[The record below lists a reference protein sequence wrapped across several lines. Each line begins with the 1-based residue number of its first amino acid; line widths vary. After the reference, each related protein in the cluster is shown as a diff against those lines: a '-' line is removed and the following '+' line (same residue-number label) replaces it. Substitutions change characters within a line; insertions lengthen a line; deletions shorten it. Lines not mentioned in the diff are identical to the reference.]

1 MLLLLT
7 EVLHGV
13 LLEKGAAVAVL
24 EGVREFLH
32 DFSRDE
38 LSVEYGCR
46 ALVALLM
53 QKFVLSLPLSP
64 SLYVCVC
71 LYVM

>member
-1 MLLLLT
+1 MYT

-38 LSVEYGCR
+38 MCVEYGCR
-46 ALVALLM
+46 AMVALIM
-53 QKFVLSLPLSP
+53 RK
-64 SLYVCVC
+64 
-71 LYVM
+71 